1 MYNTGAESES
11 DDGFYDFSG
20 GDAAPQ
26 KRKHGM
32 EEQKAFER
40 GKVSGTS
47 DQSSVVLPS

>member
-47 DQSSVVLPS
+47 HQSSVVLPS